1 MDILVLPHGDTHV
14 LSSTPCLRRTPD
26 MTLYRMP
33 ADGKLPVSISMGDSQ
48 GAAVPKISYLSG

>member
-1 MDILVLPHGDTHV
+1 MEHTGFAPD
-14 LSSTPCLRRTPD
+14 PD